1 MAILRPRMT
10 KDENG
15 QIVGHVINFRNSRTW
30 QKIEKIIFV
39 ILISSDF
46 DHEKVRCVLEQVVK
60 SVQIDSDFIKSDY
73 K

>member
-1 MAILRPRMT
+1 MAIFCPGMK

-15 QIVGHVINFRNSRTW
+15 QIVGHVIKFQNSRTW
-30 QKIEKIIFV
+30 TKIEKSIFV

-46 DHEKVRCVLEQVVK
+46 DHEKVRCGLEQVVK